1 MPDDPKATPTPAEP
15 AERLIEMAERYAEM
29 KAPAA
34 NVANAMVALRHLDQ
48 VANLSGDVRVRANT
62 KAVAGFIHERY
73 LADLG
78 AAMACYREALE
89 MVPGDE
95 TLIEAVARLQSEI
108 KARDAGPGRR

>member
-1 MPDDPKATPTPAEP
+1 MPDDPKTGPTPADA
-15 AERLIEMAERYAEM
+15 AERLIEMAERYADR
-29 KAPAA
+29 KASPA
-34 NVANAMVALRHLDQ
+34 NVANAMVALRYLDQ
-48 VANLSGDVRVRANT
+48 AAGFSGDPRVQANT

-95 TLIEAVARLQSEI
+95 TLIEAVARLKAQIE
-108 KARDAGPGRR
+108 ARDAGTARG